1 MKKSLLLLFFLL
13 GTVFGILF
21 YHGKIPSKPSNPLF
35 SVSFEKNNRTKTKIS
50 DEYTVTRVVDGDTIV
65 VRINDGDESVRLIGL
80 DTPEIVD
87 PRKTVECF
95 GKEASDEA
103 KKILAGKTV
112 RLETDASQDF
122 RDKYGRLLAYVI
134 LTDGTNFNKFM
145 IANGF
150 GYEYTYKV
158 PYKYQADF
166 REAEKIA
173 RENKSGLWAEGICK

>member
-1 MKKSLLLLFFLL
+1 M
-13 GTVFGILF
+13 
-21 YHGKIPSKPSNPLF
+21 
-35 SVSFEKNNRTKTKIS
+35 
-50 DEYTVTRVVDGDTIV
+50 
-65 VRINDGDESVRLIGL
+65 
-80 DTPEIVD
+80 
-87 PRKTVECF
+87 ECF

-173 RENKSGLWAEGICK
+173 RKNKSGLWAEGICK